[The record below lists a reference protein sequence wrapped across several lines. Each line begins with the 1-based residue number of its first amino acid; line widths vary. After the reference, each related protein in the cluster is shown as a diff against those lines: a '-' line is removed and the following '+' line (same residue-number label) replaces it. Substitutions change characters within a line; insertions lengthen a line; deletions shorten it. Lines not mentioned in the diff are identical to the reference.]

1 MARAAARLTNKPI
14 TENAIRELNARLGI
28 EADDETV
35 TAVVRAA
42 R

>member
-1 MARAAARLTNKPI
+1 MARAAARLTNEPI